1 MNQSESFA
9 AYVQGN
15 TGEWRYFLGGFM
27 LVSLVFSEMGNL
39 FLIIGIYSK
48 KLDSITA
55 KVIKA
60 LTLTDAVLGMLLILP
75 SCVSMLNEGWIFGDG
90 GCILQGLLSN
100 TLLSSH
106 CFLML
111 CLAIERFYMLV
122 TKNPS
127 KPLSSFCNAGIV
139 GIFLL
144 SGLLSGFPL
153 LQNNSYRYMPG
164 IYHCVLSADTFPLF
178 INLMMYVIP
187 LMAVTFFSILTLM
200 KTTSCCAGGNRISVN
215 PIEESEAE
223 NRLREERIGMAR
235 ASLFPTLS
243 TFREIDE
250 TIMLPRVEI
259 RATIALSYLNSPL
272 SVLYIIA
279 FCLKT
284 LAFFWLDIQG
294 KLAGISL
301 LFYTIASFIQPFI
314 LFGVSGA
321 LRKSFINFIRRRNVD
336 TTPTH
341 VFRLIRRSPRPREE
355 HELCRDIPTF
365 LRQSSAVTIHG
376 QISSQVN
383 VSSENCLEETRACMS
398 SSSSLGS
405 DKSKSSKKEN
415 NLLKHTVV
423 KRPRIDND
431 RRFSLQSTN
440 ADSVDSMLVNVG
452 ASVESNSRWSVSTA
466 SVMTLNIPELQMPCS
481 RPRSRITRVMSETT
495 HESPRGNTSPT
506 NSISSERLLKPSLS
520 AGVMLSPKK
529 LSLGRERTQF
539 RSFLIDDTRLPL
551 PPVEDVSSQ
560 ECSPRESKEIRQ
572 STILKEVKPFLP
584 LSPRI
589 SKQRSRSFVIRMDSQ
604 TDSVFGEVD

>member
-1 MNQSESFA
+1 
-9 AYVQGN
+9 
-15 TGEWRYFLGGFM
+15 
-27 LVSLVFSEMGNL
+27 
-39 FLIIGIYSK
+39 
-48 KLDSITA
+48 
-55 KVIKA
+55 
-60 LTLTDAVLGMLLILP
+60 
-75 SCVSMLNEGWIFGDG
+75 
-90 GCILQGLLSN
+90 
-100 TLLSSH
+100 
-106 CFLML
+106 
-111 CLAIERFYMLV
+111 
-122 TKNPS
+122 
-127 KPLSSFCNAGIV
+127 
-139 GIFLL
+139 
-144 SGLLSGFPL
+144 
-153 LQNNSYRYMPG
+153 MPG

-178 INLMMYVIP
+178 TNLLTYVIP
-187 LMAVTFFSILTLM
+187 LMAVMFFSVLTLM
-200 KTTSCCAGGNRISVN
+200 KTTSCRAGNRVSVN
-215 PIEESEAE
+215 PRLEEAEAE
-223 NRLREERIGMAR
+223 NRLRAERFGMAR
-235 ASLFPTLS
+235 ASLFPAAA

-250 TIMLPRVEI
+250 SLMLPQVEI

-284 LAFFWLDIQG
+284 LAFFWLDVQSRV
-294 KLAGISL
+294 AGISL

-336 TTPTH
+336 STPTH
-341 VFRLIRRSPRPREE
+341 VFRIIRRSPRPREE

-383 VSSENCLEETRACMS
+383 LSSDRGIDETRQS
-398 SSSSLGS
+398 SSSSIGS
-405 DKSKSSKKEN
+405 DKSKSSKKEAN
-415 NLLKHTVV
+415 VLKPTVV
-423 KRPRIDND
+423 KLPRFDMD

-495 HESPRGNTSPT
+495 YESSKGNTSPT
-506 NSISSERLLKPSLS
+506 NSISSERLLKPSVS
-520 AGVMLSPKK
+520 AGVTLSPKK
-529 LSLGRERTQF
+529 LSLGRERTQL
-539 RSFLIDDTRLPL
+539 RSFLHDDSRLPL

-572 STILKEVKPFLP
+572 STVLKEVKPYLP
-584 LSPRI
+584 LSPCI
-589 SKQRSRSFVIRMDSQ
+589 SKQPSGNLVIRMDSQ